1 MALDDI
7 LFDTQT
13 AISEG
18 ASQYGFKVDE
28 NLRTLTLTPRA
39 EQDAFTLEHTDR
51 LNKIIKELLSL
62 AFDLAYRSR
71 VIAVLD
77 ASDKTDINRHKEE
90 KIVRDSLDELTDEEI
105 YRATKITTADGR
117 VLKSREYRGE

>member
-62 AFDLAYRSR
+62 AFDLAYRGR
-71 VIAVLD
+71 ENPPQFAPPV
-77 ASDKTDINRHKEE
+77 SDKTDINRHKEG
-90 KIVRDSLDELTDEEI
+90 K
-105 YRATKITTADGR
+105 
-117 VLKSREYRGE
+117 